1 MAYLIQ
7 TTLKPHFWWLYPPFP
22 WYSTDYPY
30 ETGSFFLP
38 KIAAELL
45 NKKPWLVE
53 PSMTTTIDSPW
64 LVRKQSFQVVQP
76 FPLKILSYMI
86 SYIPRFCWSFM
97 AYIPPKWLVS
107 FEKKHTKSCAPDD
120 YSYVCSEKSLK
131 TGTIYARC
139 WCSISGLK
147 AHQFYLEDRKSP
159 FSGLSHQRASYTLR

>member
-38 KIAAELL
+38 KIAAELP

-64 LVRKQSFQVVQP
+64 LVRKQSFQVAQP

-86 SYIPRFCWSFM
+86 SYIP
-97 AYIPPKWLVS
+97 VS
-107 FEKKHTKSCAPDD
+107 AGHLWFIFLQNGWCLSKRNILNHVHPMTIAMFAQK
-120 YSYVCSEKSLK
+120 KSLK

>member
-38 KIAAELL
+38 KIAAELP

-64 LVRKQSFQVVQP
+64 LVRKQSFQVARP

-97 AYIPPKWLVS
+97 VYIPPKWLVS

-120 YSYVCSEKSLK
+120 YSYVCSEKIPKDWHHLCQVLMFHFWSQSPSVLLGGSQVPIQWLIPS
-131 TGTIYARC
+131 TG
-139 WCSISGLK
+139 
-147 AHQFYLEDRKSP
+147 
-159 FSGLSHQRASYTLR
+159 